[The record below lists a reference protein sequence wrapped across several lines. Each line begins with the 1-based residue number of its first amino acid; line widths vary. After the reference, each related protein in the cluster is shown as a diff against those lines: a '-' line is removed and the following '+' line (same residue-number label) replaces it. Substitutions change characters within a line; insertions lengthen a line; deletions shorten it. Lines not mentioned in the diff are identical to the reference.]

1 MTMAAPMHEQEVSFL
16 CGDAQLRGLL
26 ALPREAK
33 AMVVFAHGS
42 GSNLRSSRNAETA
55 RQLYDAGFASLR
67 ADLLTKEEADLNER
81 TGQYRFDVAMLAERV
96 LAASMFVGTV
106 TDAQL
111 LPLAY
116 FGASTGAAA
125 ALLAACKRRDVYAV
139 VSRGGRPD
147 LAIDCLSDVRAATL
161 LIVGGADVP
170 IIPLNEEALTALGG
184 EKDLAIVENATHL
197 FEEPGALEIVGRLT
211 IDWLTRY
218 LPKAHE

>member
-1 MTMAAPMHEQEVSFL
+1 MSEQEISFL
-16 CGDAQLRGLL
+16 CGDAQLAGLL
-26 ALPREAK
+26 AMPANAK
-33 AMVVFAHGS
+33 AMVVIAHGS
-42 GSNLRSSRNAETA
+42 GSTHRSSRNAETS
-55 RQLYDAGFASLR
+55 RQLFDAGFATLR
-67 ADLLTKEEADLNER
+67 ADLLTTEESDLNER
-81 TGQYRFDVAMLAERV
+81 TGQYRFDVALLAERV

-106 TDAQL
+106 PAAQM

-125 ALLAACKRRDVYAV
+125 ALTAACKRRDVYAI

-147 LAIDCLSDVRAATL
+147 LAIDCLPEVRAATL

-170 IIPLNEEALTALGG
+170 IIPLNEQALTCLAG
-184 EKDLAIVENATHL
+184 EKDLSIVENATHL

-218 LPKAHE
+218 LPNARG